1 MTWNTSNPHQPTIQK
16 KDVDYL
22 DYPISFVAWLA
33 NEADSYASHTCVFSE
48 GLSNTSHDESGGVII
63 VFLGGGDVGDVEQFT
78 IQLTTQI
85 GRIINRTF
93 YVEITS

>member
-16 KDVDYL
+16 KDVDCL

-33 NEADSYASHTCVFSE
+33 NEADTYESHTCVFSA
-48 GLSNTSHDESGGVII
+48 GFSTTAHYASGGVII
-63 VFLGGGDVGDVEQFT
+63 VFLSGGDVGDVEQFT
-78 IQLTTQI
+78 IQLTTQM